1 MLMGKKVIHIGIKFN
16 RLLAIEKIDD
26 INYKYLCDCGNTTI
40 KRRSDVVSGKT
51 KSCGCYQKELLAK
64 RNKET
69 SKYSA
74 LDKSS
79 KSLYGTWY
87 RMIDRCNNPNNISY
101 KYYGGRGIKVCDR
114 WKNSFEDF
122 LSDMGEKPHPDYT
135 LDRIDNKG
143 DYDPSNCKWSS
154 ISEQMINRRYKPNKL
169 NEKFITE
176 RNNHYRIS
184 IKRSEVRRQR
194 TVSTIEEA
202 IKIRDLWLEEYEQ
215 DKNEWVINTQ
225 NRRY

>member
-1 MLMGKKVIHIGIKFN
+1 MGKKVEHIGIKFN
-16 RLLAIEKIDD
+16 KLLPIEKIDN
-26 INYKYLCDCGNTTI
+26 INYKYLCDCGKTTI

-69 SKYSA
+69 SKYSL

-87 RMIDRCNNPNNISY
+87 RMIDRCNNPNNNSY

-114 WKNSFEDF
+114 WLNSFENF
-122 LSDMGEKPHPDYT
+122 LEDMGEKPSKKHSI
-135 LDRIDNKG
+135 DRIDNNK
-143 DYDPSNCKWSS
+143 DYSPSNCKWATPE
-154 ISEQMINRRYKPNKL
+154 EQAINRRYKPNKL

-176 RNNHYRIS
+176 RNGHYRIDM
-184 IKRSEVRRQR
+184 KRSGVRRQK
-194 TVSTIEEA
+194 TASTIEEA
-202 IKIRDLWLEEYEQ
+202 VKIRDLWLEEYEK
-215 DKNEWVINTQ
+215 DKNEWIVNTQ
-225 NRRY
+225 GRRY